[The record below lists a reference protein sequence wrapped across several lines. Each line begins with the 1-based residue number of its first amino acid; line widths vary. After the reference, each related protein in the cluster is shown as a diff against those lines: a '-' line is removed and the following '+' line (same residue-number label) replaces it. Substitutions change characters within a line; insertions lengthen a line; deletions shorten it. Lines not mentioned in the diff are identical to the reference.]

1 MRRMAG
7 SSFIKARAVAALW
20 LVMAC
25 AVAALLTQRNVS
37 PVAPGLTAPIVTSL
51 RRSK

>member
-1 MRRMAG
+1 MAG
-7 SSFIKARAVAALW
+7 SSFTTARAVAALW

-25 AVAALLTQRNVS
+25 AVAALLTQRDVL